1 MLQDAKVFQLTGN
14 KSLENLL
21 EFIVT
26 KMKGNTFESKSEIT
40 NVAYDSVPIA
50 TGRSSGRI
58 DRLEKMMS
66 IILKKIDDKTPTD
79 EIISYIC
86 PFWNKSGHVG
96 SKCFKHRKC
105 YACGKIG
112 HIANFCKGNQQSSN
126 VASFEN
132 INSNFRPARRTM
144 VNVEIGGK
152 NVELL
157 YDTGSQFTTIT
168 RQTYDSLVRVVE
180 LL

>member
-26 KMKGNTFESKSEIT
+26 KMEGNTFKSKSEIT

-66 IILKKIDDKTPTD
+66 IILKKIDDKIP
-79 EIISYIC
+79 S
-86 PFWNKSGHVG
+86 
-96 SKCFKHRKC
+96 
-105 YACGKIG
+105 
-112 HIANFCKGNQQSSN
+112 QSSN
-126 VASFEN
+126 PLTKSSHTFVHFGTNQVMLE
-132 INSNFRPARRTM
+132 
-144 VNVEIGGK
+144 VNVL
-152 NVELL
+152 NVGNV
-157 YDTGSQFTTIT
+157 TF
-168 RQTYDSLVRVVE
+168 VE
-180 LL
+180 K